1 MSRIIFLMT
10 AIAGLLS
17 AGCGTT
23 TTLAYVPV
31 TAPTSSIYQH
41 AAVDFAI
48 PPQAPTGDVR
58 IASYGVEQ
66 LTPGESPDQH
76 VSALHVRLMVV
87 NNGTKQWVLDTRE
100 QQLSLEGRESST
112 PAFASAN
119 PDPESIPPVVAIAP
133 HGMRVIDVFYP
144 LPADLQT
151 AEKIPSFQFT
161 AQVYTDVGK
170 VAESTAFQRVEV
182 DGDTAYAYDDS
193 VPPEDYNPYV
203 YGYDYWDSP
212 FYYNTAYIGF
222 RGAWLPREYW
232 HGHVFARGWGWGR
245 PGYYHPGY
253 YGVHGRGGGYRG
265 GFHGGFHGGGHGG
278 HR

>member
-1 MSRIIFLMT
+1 MT
-10 AIAGLLS
+10 AIAGLLC

-31 TAPTSSIYQH
+31 SAPLSSIYEH
-41 AAVDFAI
+41 AAADFAI

-76 VSALHVRLMVV
+76 VSALHVRLVVV

-100 QQLSLEGRESST
+100 QQLSLEGHASST

-133 HGMRVIDVFYP
+133 HGTRVIDVFYP

-151 AEKIPSFQFT
+151 AEKIPGFQFT
-161 AQVYTDVGK
+161 AHVYTDVGPI
-170 VAESTAFQRVEV
+170 AESTTFQRVEV

-193 VPPEDYNPYV
+193 VPPEDYSPYV
-203 YGYDYWDSP
+203 YGYDYW
-212 FYYNTAYIGF
+212 
-222 RGAWLPREYW
+222 
-232 HGHVFARGWGWGR
+232 
-245 PGYYHPGY
+245 
-253 YGVHGRGGGYRG
+253 
-265 GFHGGFHGGGHGG
+265 
-278 HR
+278 